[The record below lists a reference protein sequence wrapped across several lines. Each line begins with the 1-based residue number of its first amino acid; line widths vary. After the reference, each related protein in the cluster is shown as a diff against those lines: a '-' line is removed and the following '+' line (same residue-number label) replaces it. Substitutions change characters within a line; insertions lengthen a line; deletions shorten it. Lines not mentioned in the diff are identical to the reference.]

1 MARLTIKIKEQ
12 ITANALAKAGV
23 VDARKALV
31 ARRAA
36 LAEAV
41 RVESWGGAE
50 TLASAEGVVEEINAL
65 VAQLPKGSHIQ
76 EQKLGYRE
84 KSVDVAF
91 GGMQTSIPFNGGDG
105 DYVYGRTCYNRFLLP
120 ADHELTAEFN
130 AIEAERQR
138 IDDQAATLKATVRAA
153 CDKVTTVEKLLK
165 VWPEVEELVPAN
177 EKAPGTALAIP
188 TDELNKLIGLGA

>member
-1 MARLTIKIKEQ
+1 MTRLTIKIKEQ

-50 TLASAEGVVEEINAL
+50 ALASAEKQVARINKL
-65 VAQLPKGSHIQ
+65 IETLPKGSNV
-76 EQKLGYRE
+76 EAQKLGYPE
-84 KSVDVAF
+84 SSVDVAF
-91 GGMQTSIPFNGGDG
+91 GGMQTLIPFNGGEG
-105 DYVYGRTCYNRFLLP
+105 DRVFGRTTYNRFLLP

-130 AIEAERQR
+130 AIEAEQQR
-138 IDDQAATLKATVRAA
+138 IDDQAATLKAAVRAA

-165 VWPEVEELVPAN
+165 VWSEVEELVPAN
-177 EKAPGTALAIP
+177 E
-188 TDELNKLIGLGA
+188 LNKLIGLGA

>member
-1 MARLTIKIKEQ
+1 MVRLTIKIKEQ

-23 VDARKALV
+23 VDARKALA

-41 RVESWGGAE
+41 RVASWGGAE
-50 TLASAEGVVEEINAL
+50 ALASAEGVVEEINAL
-65 VAQLPKGSHIQ
+65 AAQLPKCAHVGT
-76 EQKLGYRE
+76 QKLGRRE
-84 KSVDVAF
+84 SSVDAAF
-91 GGMQTSIPFNGGDG
+91 GGMQTSIPFNGGEG
-105 DYVYGRTCYNRFLLP
+105 DRVFGRTTHNRFLLP
-120 ADHELTAEFN
+120 ADHELAAEFN

-165 VWPEVEELVPAN
+165 VWPEVEELVLAN

-188 TDELNKLIGLGA
+188 TDELNRLIGLGA

>member
-12 ITANALAKAGV
+12 ITANALTKAGV

-31 ARRAA
+31 ERRAA

-50 TLASAEGVVEEINAL
+50 SLASAEGIVEEINAL
-65 VAQLPKGSHIQ
+65 VAQLPKGSNVKT
-76 EQKLGYRE
+76 QKLGYSER
-84 KSVDVAF
+84 SVDAAF
-91 GGMQTSIPFNGGDG
+91 GGMQTSIPFNGGEG
-105 DYVYGRTCYNRFLLP
+105 DRVFGRTTYNRFLLP
-120 ADHELTAEFN
+120 ADHELTKEFN
-130 AIEAERQR
+130 AIEAEQQR
-138 IDDQAATLKATVRAA
+138 IDDQAATLTATVRAA

-177 EKAPGTALAIP
+177 EKTPGTALAIP